1 MAGYIKL
8 HRKLM
13 ESEIF
18 RDPAMLKTWVWIL
31 MSCNWEARRTLS
43 GILIER
49 GEMVTGYR
57 KAASVLDVDKNTVM
71 RHFQKLQS
79 ADMIRVNSGTHGTHV
94 KVLKY
99 SAYQSEDAD
108 GWDAGA
114 DTSAYK
120 VADTSAYTNADA
132 SAYENKKKEVKKK
145 EERKTYS
152 VSFSKFWDL
161 YPKKVGKGAANRSWK
176 AAVKRADAKNILTA
190 AAHFS
195 KSSKARGKFC
205 PNPATWLNQ
214 ERWEDDPST
223 WVDEAVAPIYK
234 PVVKS
239 QEQTRQ
245 ELLEIEHVALRTKYR
260 QIEDKESKEAKELFS
275 RMEKIRGEL

>member
-1 MAGYIKL
+1 M

-94 KVLKY
+94 NVLKY

-114 DTSAYK
+114 DTVS
-120 VADTSAYTNADA
+120 YTHL
-132 SAYENKKKEVKKK
+132 
-145 EERKTYS
+145 T
-152 VSFSKFWDL
+152 L
-161 YPKKVGKGAANRSWK
+161 PT
-176 AAVKRADAKNILTA
+176 IL
-190 AAHFS
+190 
-195 KSSKARGKFC
+195 
-205 PNPATWLNQ
+205 L
-214 ERWEDDPST
+214 
-223 WVDEAVAPIYK
+223 V
-234 PVVKS
+234 
-239 QEQTRQ
+239 
-245 ELLEIEHVALRTKYR
+245 
-260 QIEDKESKEAKELFS
+260 
-275 RMEKIRGEL
+275 

>member
-1 MAGYIKL
+1 
-8 HRKLM
+8 
-13 ESEIF
+13 
-18 RDPAMLKTWVWIL
+18 
-31 MSCNWEARRTLS
+31 
-43 GILIER
+43 
-49 GEMVTGYR
+49 
-57 KAASVLDVDKNTVM
+57 
-71 RHFQKLQS
+71 
-79 ADMIRVNSGTHGTHV
+79 
-94 KVLKY
+94 LKY
-99 SAYQSEDAD
+99 SAYQSEDSD

-120 VADTSAYTNADA
+120 NADTSAYTNADA
-132 SAYENKKKEVKKK
+132 GAYENKKKEVKKK

-152 VSFSKFWDL
+152 VSFSKFWEL

-176 AAVKRADAKNILTA
+176 AAVKKADAKHILTA
-190 AAHFS
+190 AANFS

-214 ERWEDDPST
+214 ERWEDDPAT

-234 PVVKS
+234 PVVKTK
-239 QEQTRQ
+239 EQTRQ